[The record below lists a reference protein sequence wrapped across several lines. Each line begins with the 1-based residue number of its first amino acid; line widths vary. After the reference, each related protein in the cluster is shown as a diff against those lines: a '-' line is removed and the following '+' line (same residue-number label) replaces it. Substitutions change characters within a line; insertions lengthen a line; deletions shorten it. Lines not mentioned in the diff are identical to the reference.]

1 MIIIYSVFTV
11 ASESVPSQSE
21 TTNRIQ
27 LLPQISHQQAAE
39 IQCMMNTLVDGA
51 WGLFFVVVDDV
62 FLKVPF
68 TKTHTRVF
76 PCRFPC
82 HAV

>member
-27 LLPQISHQQAAE
+27 LLPKISHQQAAE
-39 IQCMMNTLVDGA
+39 IQCMMNTLVDG
-51 WGLFFVVVDDV
+51 GLGVV
-62 FLKVPF
+62 F
-68 TKTHTRVF
+68 
-76 PCRFPC
+76 CC
-82 HAV
+82 C